1 MLCFAVL
8 GSALGIVVFLAAVRS
23 GLGGPLN
30 ELFENTSQLPDEAVI
45 NSLRALVR
53 TSFAFLAPLCL
64 LVILGGA
71 FQTGFLFSV
80 QAFGRRGKQGAKRQ
94 SRVAC
99 LAWSILPALTWSLI
113 CWMLLRHLFDEIE
126 TESMKPF
133 TPMKSLAL
141 WRSSLIP
148 ETELFSWTRMSEQLR
163 DKSFYF
169 SGVLL
174 GFAIM
179 LAAISRFIAVIA
191 FRAEHSMSRSE
202 MEAENRELEMSPD
215 VRRRIS
221 QLSEE

>member
-1 MLCFAVL
+1 MHCFTIL
-8 GSALGIVVFLAAVRS
+8 GAALGITILLTTARS
-23 GLGGPLN
+23 GLGTPFI
-30 ELFENTSQLPDEAVI
+30 ELFEGSTQSSDENVLKAT
-45 NSLRALVR
+45 RALLGS
-53 TSFAFLAPLCL
+53 SFSFLLPLCL

-71 FQTGFLFSV
+71 FQTRFLFSL
-80 QAFGRRGKQGAKRQ
+80 QAFGRRGRQGAK
-94 SRVAC
+94 SRSRGARLV
-99 LAWSILPALTWSLI
+99 WSVLPGMMWCLI
-113 CWMLLRHLFDEIE
+113 CWMLVKHSFHEIE
-126 TESMKPF
+126 IESMKPL
-133 TPMKSLAL
+133 PPVKSLAL

-148 ETELFSWTRMSEQLR
+148 ETELFSWSRMSAQLR
-163 DKSFYF
+163 DRTFYF

-179 LAAISRFIAVIA
+179 LAALSRFVAVIS